1 MQPNTFTIS
10 KNITGVAAGATIK
23 VLAKTNGSIVIFNP
37 LSVRSS
43 EPSLELR
50 LCENPTFSDVGTTTL
65 TPINKNRLSDEV
77 SDTLVYDNPTTPSTP
92 EAIGGVL
99 LYEGIA
105 VAEKH
110 AGVCIETRS
119 SFVLQ
124 SDQYYLYTIKN
135 GSNRAAT
142 ITIDFAWKEVKK

>member
-1 MQPNTFTIS
+1 MQPLKFLQRPM
-10 KNITGVAAGATIK
+10 A
-23 VLAKTNGSIVIFNP
+23 LLLFFNP

-50 LCENPTFSDVGTTTL
+50 LYENPTFSDVGLTTL
-65 TPINKNRLSDEV
+65 TPINKSRLSDEV
-77 SDTLVYDNPTTPSTP
+77 SDTLVYDNPTTPATP
-92 EAIGGVL
+92 ETIGGVL

-110 AGVCIETRS
+110 AGVSIEARS

-135 GSNRAAT
+135 GSNSAAT
-142 ITIDFAWKEVKK
+142 ITIDFVWKEGKK